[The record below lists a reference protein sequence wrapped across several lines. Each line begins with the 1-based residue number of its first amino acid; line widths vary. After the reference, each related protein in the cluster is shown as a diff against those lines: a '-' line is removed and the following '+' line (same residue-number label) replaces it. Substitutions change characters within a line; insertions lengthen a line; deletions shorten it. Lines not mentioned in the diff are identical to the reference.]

1 MLVCLRAIVPLGL
14 GLWLFFI
21 TVWFSLPGV
30 LAARLMY
37 AAEPGRMFAAW
48 VVGPIWGYGISS
60 LVLLGLWV
68 NGMQGAIVLV
78 APILAAAIA
87 VAAGAWLRGSLT
99 PPRFRR
105 ADVVAVLLLLVMVP
119 AIVGRP
125 FSRVAE
131 PVDNGVAYRAYFT
144 ADMVWRMAVVAE
156 VAKGSVPPRNPF
168 LRGKALHYY
177 WLPHLATAVEYR
189 MVERQASLEQ
199 VLLVNSVALGL
210 AFVLFLYGF
219 IRHWVDSAGAS
230 AAAVCAALVFTS
242 FEGLERVIVVWRS
255 GAPFD
260 IAFAAL
266 KDLNIDAVTRWF
278 YGSLP
283 VDGLQRLLWYQPHHS
298 TGYALG
304 LSAVLVLAQA
314 PVIGPRLLGF
324 CGALLGLT
332 LLFSTFAAIM
342 LTLMVALTAALLLA
356 HARQWRTMAIGAVAG
371 AVPLT
376 VAVSIAFWLRYVDT
390 SGPSI
395 ARLLVNPMAV
405 TNLPTA
411 IVLSFGPML
420 IGAIAGTV
428 IAIRQ
433 RAASLL
439 VVGTIV
445 LVSVLF
451 YFFVDVRDHQYVYV
465 GWRAGHFLFVAMAV
479 LTGYALQ
486 ELWRAG
492 GTRRVVSSVAA
503 AIVAILA
510 LPTFAIDF
518 YNTQDV
524 TNYKAD
530 DNYSWTLILSHDEV
544 AALAWLRTMT
554 RPEAIVQNEPHV
566 REGRRWSDIPAF
578 AERRMAAGLP
588 ISMVPLQPYE
598 AASNQVRAVFEQ
610 ADAEEA
616 YRRAAR
622 LRIDYLLVG
631 PPERKAFPNFEQTLR
646 SSPARFR
653 EAFRSGEVSVFML
666 EAGS

>member
-1 MLVCLRAIVPLGL
+1 MLACLRAIVPLGL

-21 TVWFSLPGV
+21 TAWFSLPGV

-37 AAEPGRMFAAW
+37 AAQPGRMFAAW

-68 NGMQGAIVLV
+68 NGMRGAILLV

-156 VAKGSVPPRNPF
+156 IAKGSVPPRNPF

-177 WLPHLATAVEYR
+177 WLPHLVTAVEYR
-189 MVERQASLEQ
+189 MVERRASLEQ

-242 FEGLERVIVVWRS
+242 FEGLERVLVVWRT

-283 VDGLQRLLWYQPHHS
+283 IDGLQRLLWYQPHHS

-304 LSAVLVLAQA
+304 LSACARPGA
-314 PVIGPRLLGF
+314 GP
-324 CGALLGLT
+324 A
-332 LLFSTFAAIM
+332 SS
-342 LTLMVALTAALLLA
+342 
-356 HARQWRTMAIGAVAG
+356 ARACSA
-371 AVPLT
+371 
-376 VAVSIAFWLRYVDT
+376 S
-390 SGPSI
+390 
-395 ARLLVNPMAV
+395 
-405 TNLPTA
+405 
-411 IVLSFGPML
+411 
-420 IGAIAGTV
+420 
-428 IAIRQ
+428 
-433 RAASLL
+433 AAS
-439 VVGTIV
+439 
-445 LVSVLF
+445 S
-451 YFFVDVRDHQYVYV
+451 
-465 GWRAGHFLFVAMAV
+465 
-479 LTGYALQ
+479 
-486 ELWRAG
+486 
-492 GTRRVVSSVAA
+492 
-503 AIVAILA
+503 
-510 LPTFAIDF
+510 
-518 YNTQDV
+518 
-524 TNYKAD
+524 
-530 DNYSWTLILSHDEV
+530 
-544 AALAWLRTMT
+544 
-554 RPEAIVQNEPHV
+554 
-566 REGRRWSDIPAF
+566 
-578 AERRMAAGLP
+578 
-588 ISMVPLQPYE
+588 
-598 AASNQVRAVFEQ
+598 
-610 ADAEEA
+610 
-616 YRRAAR
+616 
-622 LRIDYLLVG
+622 
-631 PPERKAFPNFEQTLR
+631 
-646 SSPARFR
+646 
-653 EAFRSGEVSVFML
+653 L
-666 EAGS
+666 E